1 MSKQNEIGADPMAVR
16 TYSVK
21 KDGDRYVSKNFKVK
35 EFASK
40 DGADSVLIDSTL
52 VDYLQMI
59 RSHFGKPVSITS
71 GYRTKEYNAK
81 VGGTSSS
88 NHTKGIAADIQV
100 AGVNPVIVGMYAQTI
115 GVGGIGLY
123 AYVAGGFVHIDTRA
137 QQYRWLTLSRGA
149 AYQQQPRIMP
159 TIKQGVTSANP
170 TNAVRLLQ
178 RRLGLTESGT
188 FGGLTTDA
196 VKQFQKYSG
205 LTVDGIV
212 GQYTWR
218 ALFS

>member
-1 MSKQNEIGADPMAVR
+1 MAVR
-16 TYSVK
+16 TYSLK
-21 KDGDRYVSKNFKVK
+21 KSGDNFVSKNFKVK
-35 EFASK
+35 EFACK
-40 DGADSVLIDSTL
+40 DGCDTVLIDSRL

-59 RSHFGKPVSITS
+59 RSHFNKPVTISS
-71 GYRTKEYNAK
+71 GYRTASYNAS

-88 NHTKGIAADIQV
+88 YHVKGQAADIKV
-100 AGVNPVIVGMYAQTI
+100 SGVNPVIVGMYAQTI

-123 AYVAGGFVHIDTRA
+123 AYVSGGFVHVDSRT
-137 QQYRWLTLSRGA
+137 QQYRWLVLYKGD
-149 AYQQQPRIMP
+149 AYHQISRIMP
-159 TIKQGVTSANP
+159 TIKQNVTSGNNV
-170 TNAVRLLQ
+170 TAVKLLQ
-178 RRLGLTESGT
+178 RRLGVNESGT
-188 FGGLTTDA
+188 FGGITTDA

>member
-1 MSKQNEIGADPMAVR
+1 M
-16 TYSVK
+16 K
-21 KDGDRYVSKNFKVK
+21 KSGDNNLSRNFKVK

-40 DGADSVLIDSTL
+40 DGSDTVLIDSRL

-59 RSHFGKPVSITS
+59 RSHFNKPLNITS
-71 GYRTKEYNAK
+71 GYRSPAYNESI
-81 VGGTSSS
+81 GGTKNSY
-88 NHTKGIAADIQV
+88 HAQGMAADIQV
-100 AGVNPVIVGMYAQTI
+100 SGVNPVIVGMYAQTI

-123 AYVAGGFVHIDTRA
+123 AYVSNGFVHIDSRP
-137 QQYRWLTLSRGA
+137 QQYRWITLYKGD
-149 AYQQQPRIMP
+149 AYHQISRIMP
-159 TIKQGVTSANP
+159 TIKQGVTSANSIQ
-170 TNAVRLLQ
+170 AVKLLQ
-178 RRLGLTESGT
+178 RRLGVTESGT
-188 FGGLTTDA
+188 FGGITTDA

>member
-1 MSKQNEIGADPMAVR
+1 MAVKS
-16 TYSVK
+16 YSLK
-21 KDGDRYVSKNFKVK
+21 KSGNNNVSKNFKVK

-40 DGADSVLIDSTL
+40 DGSDEVLIDSRL

-59 RSHFGKPVSITS
+59 RSHFNKPLTISS
-71 GYRTKEYNAK
+71 GYRTAAYNAS
-81 VGGTSSS
+81 VGGTKTSY
-88 NHTKGIAADIQV
+88 HTNGQAADIQV

-123 AYVAGGFVHIDTRA
+123 AYVSGGFVHVDTRP
-137 QQYRWLTLSRGA
+137 QQYRWLVLYKGDAYHQISR
-149 AYQQQPRIMP
+149 ILP
-159 TIKQGVTSANP
+159 TIKQATTSGNNMA
-170 TNAVRLLQ
+170 AVKLLQ
-178 RRLGLTESGT
+178 RRLGVTESGT
-188 FGGLTTDA
+188 FGGITTDA